1 MWYIKKE
8 DLAKFCQKNKKERDT
23 NITHT
28 LTADRRLFANDI
40 RPFSLFFSLIRDS
53 RLRSV
58 STGENLE
65 RVPHVLESSLKLLES
80 FHQNGRWLGSH
91 LCQQGHEKSQR
102 ERGGIRDYFQFCLNC
117 FNGTSQCDEIINMT
131 PTPITIS
138 GWPQNQSKV
147 SRLENDHKLL

>member
-8 DLAKFCQKNKKERDT
+8 DT

-40 RPFSLFFSLIRDS
+40 LPFSYFFFAHPGQSPPLCVRE
-53 RLRSV
+53 RE
-58 STGENLE
+58 TGENLE
-65 RVPHVLESSLKLLES
+65 RVPHVLASSLKLLES

-91 LCQQGHEKSQR
+91 LCQQGHKKSQR
-102 ERGGIRDYFQFCLNC
+102 ERDGIRDYFQFCLNC

-147 SRLENDHKLL
+147 SRLENDHK